1 MSESYRSR
9 DNVHDGGMV
18 KPGPFVKPGRDINTQ
33 KLGAIATS
41 INIGHR
47 QDYKSSAIRA
57 LEAVMNTP
65 APTATRSTLLGSES
79 GPELLPPELP
89 VGEEPAEEELK
100 EGLISR
106 PGPPPVAICLKDAY
120 VVPVVGALTENTIPA
135 YRLLELDFTYLR
147 SSGGMVVD
155 RCTLQWPG
163 MAQYTQIGWVSFTLT
178 ENVDGEAIVAGLEVR
193 TGGVELGGLDLQPAD
208 TPLKPRETGEH
219 GV

>member
-9 DNVHDGGMV
+9 DNVHDGGMI

-41 INIGHR
+41 INISHR

-57 LEAVMNTP
+57 LKAVMNTP
-65 APTATRSTLLGSES
+65 APIATRSALLGSES

-135 YRLLELDFTYLR
+135 
-147 SSGGMVVD
+147 
-155 RCTLQWPG
+155 LQWPG
-163 MAQYTQIGWVSFTLT
+163 MAQYTQIGLVSFTLT
-178 ENVDGEAIVAGLEVR
+178 ENDEGEVPV
-193 TGGVELGGLDLQPAD
+193 D
-208 TPLKPRETGEH
+208 TPSKPRETGEH